1 LCIER
6 PFVSLHHNKTQR
18 DMTYALYQENE
29 IIETGSK
36 AEMTTLL
43 EDVFNEAPELREFA
57 NEYEI
62 KPLNGDVEES
72 NEIEVRFVEKNG
84 VTLCKNGRK
93 VIGYITESVR
103 EGVGFGYSFD
113 KPSQLETMVFYSNK
127 GYRTL
132 EEAKAKFVKV
142 INEELEIA

>member
-1 LCIER
+1 
-6 PFVSLHHNKTQR
+6 
-18 DMTYALYQENE
+18 MTYALYQENE

-43 EDVFNEAPELREFA
+43 EDIFNEAPELREFA

-62 KPLNGDVEES
+62 KPLNGDVEDS
-72 NEIEVRFVEKNG
+72 NEIEVKFVEKNG

-142 INEELEIA
+142 VNEELEIA

>member
-1 LCIER
+1 M
-6 PFVSLHHNKTQR
+6 KKKKQR

>member
-1 LCIER
+1 
-6 PFVSLHHNKTQR
+6 
-18 DMTYALYQENE
+18 MTYALYQENE

-43 EDVFNEAPELREFA
+43 EDIFNEAPELREFA

-62 KPLNGDVEES
+62 KPLNGEVEES

-113 KPSQLETMVFYSNK
+113 KPSQLET
-127 GYRTL
+127 L
-132 EEAKAKFVKV
+132 ETGQEP
-142 INEELEIA
+142 

>member
-1 LCIER
+1 
-6 PFVSLHHNKTQR
+6 
-18 DMTYALYQENE
+18 MTYALYQENE

-43 EDVFNEAPELREFA
+43 EDIFNEAPELREFA

-62 KPLNGDVEES
+62 NPLNGEVEES

-142 INEELEIA
+142 VNEELEIA

>member
-1 LCIER
+1 
-6 PFVSLHHNKTQR
+6 
-18 DMTYALYQENE
+18 MTYALYQENE

-36 AEMTTLL
+36 AEMTTIL
-43 EDVFNEAPELREFA
+43 EDIFNEAPELREFA

-62 KPLNGDVEES
+62 KSLNGEIEES

-103 EGVGFGYSFD
+103 EGVGFGYSFN
-113 KPSQLETMVFYSNK
+113 KPSQLEAMVFYSNK

-132 EEAKAKFVKV
+132 EKAKAKFVKV
-142 INEELEIA
+142 VNEELEIA

>member
-1 LCIER
+1 
-6 PFVSLHHNKTQR
+6 
-18 DMTYALYQENE
+18 MTYALYQENE

-43 EDVFNEAPELREFA
+43 EDIFNEAPELREFL

-84 VTLCKNGRK
+84 AILCKNGRK
-93 VIGYITESVR
+93 VIGYITKSVR

-132 EEAKAKFVKV
+132 EDAKDKFVKV
-142 INEELEIA
+142 VNEELEIA